1 MIEHKR
7 QPIRQSRRSE
17 AYNSFTE
24 HLLARDIRP
33 GQFISQR
40 ELVEITD
47 MPLGAIRELI
57 PRLEADGLI
66 TTVPQRGM
74 QVAHIDLDLVRNA
87 FQLRIFLELEA
98 ARLFTTQ
105 ASDKTLA
112 KLRKAHED
120 VLHSAR
126 ENGITPE
133 LLEHAQ
139 TVDWSLHDTIIDS
152 LDNEIISKIYKV
164 NSVKIRLIRQ
174 ERFRLTESLLQNV
187 MNDHLAI
194 IAAFEKRDPE
204 LAATCLRQHLENARG
219 RALGLGDR

>member
-1 MIEHKR
+1 MNDAKR
-7 QPIRQSRRSE
+7 QPIRQSRRSK
-17 AYNSFTE
+17 AYDSFTE
-24 HLLARDIRP
+24 HLLARDIHP

-40 ELVEITD
+40 ELVEITG

-57 PRLEADGLI
+57 PRLETDGLI

-74 QVAHIDLDLVRNA
+74 QIAHIDLDLVRNA

-98 ARLFTTQ
+98 ARLFTRQ
-105 ASDKTLA
+105 ASDETLLA
-112 KLRKAHED
+112 LRKEHED
-120 VLHSAR
+120 VLTAAAD
-126 ENGITPE
+126 GITTT

-139 TVDWSLHDTIIDS
+139 NVDWSLHDRIIDA

-174 ERFRLTESLLQNV
+174 ERFRLTENLLQNV
-187 MNDHLAI
+187 MHDHLAI

-204 LAATCLRQHLENARG
+204 LAANCLRQHLENARG

>member
-1 MIEHKR
+1 MNDAKR
-7 QPIRQSRRSE
+7 QPLRQSRRSE
-17 AYNSFTE
+17 AYDSFTE
-24 HLLARDIRP
+24 HLLARNIRP

-40 ELVEITD
+40 ELVEITG

-57 PRLEADGLI
+57 PRLETDGLI

-98 ARLFTTQ
+98 ARMFTAQ
-105 ASDKTLA
+105 ASDETLA
-112 KLRKAHED
+112 TLRKEHED
-120 VLHSAR
+120 VLRAA
-126 ENGITPE
+126 ENGITTE

-139 TVDWSLHDTIIDS
+139 NVHWSLHDRIIDA

-174 ERFRLTESLLQNV
+174 ERFRLTENLLQDV
-187 MNDHLAI
+187 MTDHLAI
-194 IAAFEKRDPE
+194 IAAFETRDPE
-204 LAATCLRQHLENARG
+204 QAATSLRQHLENARG

>member
-1 MIEHKR
+1 MNDAKR
-7 QPIRQSRRSE
+7 QPLRQSRRSE
-17 AYNSFTE
+17 AYDSFTE
-24 HLLARDIRP
+24 HLLARNIRP

-40 ELVEITD
+40 ELVEITG

-57 PRLEADGLI
+57 PRLETDGLI

-98 ARLFTTQ
+98 ARMFTAQ
-105 ASDKTLA
+105 ASDETLA
-112 KLRKAHED
+112 TLRKEHED
-120 VLHSAR
+120 VLKAA
-126 ENGITPE
+126 ENGITTE

-139 TVDWSLHDTIIDS
+139 NVDWSLHDQIIDA

-174 ERFRLTESLLQNV
+174 ERFRLTENLLQDV
-187 MNDHLAI
+187 MTDHLAI
-194 IAAFEKRDPE
+194 IAAFETRDPE
-204 LAATCLRQHLENARG
+204 QAATSLRQHLENARG